1 MNISVSYYTEIG
13 GRETNEDAV
22 SLMENGDAVLG
33 IVADG
38 LGGHDAGEVASKMA
52 VNVIHSEV
60 MHEPVSV
67 PALREAIQNA
77 NHAIWKER
85 EQSSMKTTVAALW
98 FDDKDAIAANVGDTR
113 IYQFRNGKLVF
124 QSRDHSVAQLSV
136 QAGDL
141 RPEDVRR
148 SRERHK
154 LTRAL
159 GVQDEVKVDVNPLRV
174 HAGDAF
180 LLCSDGFWDK
190 IEEPEMAEDL
200 AGAESARAWLV
211 RMRKRLD
218 GRAAHAGDNH
228 SAITILIR

>member
-13 GRETNEDAV
+13 GRDVNEDAV
-22 SLMENGDAVLG
+22 ALLENGDTVLG

-38 LGGHDAGEVASKMA
+38 LGGHEAGEVASRMA
-52 VNVIHSEV
+52 VNVINSEV
-60 MHEPVSV
+60 IHESVSA

-77 NHAIWKER
+77 NHAIWR
-85 EQSSMKTTVAALW
+85 EKGDSSMKTTVAALW
-98 FDDKDAIAANVGDTR
+98 FDEEDAIAANVGDTR
-113 IYQFRNGKLVF
+113 IYQFRSGKLVY

-141 RPEDVRR
+141 RPEEVRR

-159 GVQDEVKVDVNPLRV
+159 GGQDEVKVDLAPLRV
-174 HAGDAF
+174 RRGDAF
-180 LLCSDGFWDK
+180 LLCSDGFWEK
-190 IEEPEMAEDL
+190 IEEAEMEDDL
-200 AGAESARAWLV
+200 KHADSARCWLT
-211 RMRKRLD
+211 RMRGRLD
-218 GRAAHAGDNH
+218 ERAVHAGDNH